1 MRVTGAGAATSRAT
15 KWLWPRTEGQ
25 EGGRSQ
31 VWPLVFHFVRHGQEK
46 VEEKKVEQE
55 EEEEEDPRM
64 DSFKTFLFALKF
76 KQRMS
81 DVAHSATKLRRSAP
95 AVNSSETILRRDE
108 GAAGGHHCE
117 LYEDDR

>member
-1 MRVTGAGAATSRAT
+1 M
-15 KWLWPRTEGQ
+15 
-25 EGGRSQ
+25 
-31 VWPLVFHFVRHGQEK
+31 
-46 VEEKKVEQE
+46 EQE